1 MYKRNINFY
10 NINTLLE
17 LDNKEIEILIGIRG
31 AGALLKLQKYI
42 LNEYEEELRQAVAI
56 CNDFKI
62 SYEAFF
68 KIDFIKKYA
77 YDLND
82 NSNKLHSQEY
92 STQLVYNDI
101 YKRYN
106 NKYLACRPLLQDI
119 LNNIKGVYGYLSKVF
134 DYDIIKEIDDQIK
147 PNYKDVK

>member
-1 MYKRNINFY
+1 MYNRNINFY
-10 NINTLLE
+10 SINTLLE
-17 LDNKEIEILIGIRG
+17 LDNTEIQILIGVRG
-31 AGALLKLQKYI
+31 AGALFKLQKYI
-42 LNEYEEELRQAVAI
+42 LNEYEEEIRQALAI

-62 SYEAFF
+62 SYEVFF

-82 NSNKLHSQEY
+82 NANKLHSKEY

-101 YKRYN
+101 YKKYK
-106 NKYLACRPLLQDI
+106 NKYYACRPLLQDI
-119 LNNIKGVYGYLSKVF
+119 LNNIKGVYGYLSNVF
-134 DYDIIKEIDDQIK
+134 DYDIIKEIDEQIK